1 MSSDNIRKHVV
12 ITGTGRSG
20 TTFLVELLTH
30 LGFDTGFQAD
40 EIEDRISQKA
50 RAGLEHDIRHPGCP
64 YVVKSPFFCD
74 YAGEVLARIDV
85 RIEHIFVPIRE
96 LHAAAESRRRV
107 TRDGLAKAPL
117 AARIR
122 SLVKM
127 PQLPGGLVHTHS
139 MDAGK
144 QEEALLRQIYNL
156 LLATAATP
164 VPVTL
169 MQFPRIVNDCAY
181 LYEKLSPLLT
191 HIPYASF
198 AESFN
203 RVAQPG
209 LVHDFKVQAATTT
222 DRIQ

>member
-1 MSSDNIRKHVV
+1 
-12 ITGTGRSG
+12 
-20 TTFLVELLTH
+20 
-30 LGFDTGFQAD
+30 
-40 EIEDRISQKA
+40 
-50 RAGLEHDIRHPGCP
+50 
-64 YVVKSPFFCD
+64 
-74 YAGEVLARIDV
+74 
-85 RIEHIFVPIRE
+85 
-96 LHAAAESRRRV
+96 
-107 TRDGLAKAPL
+107 
-117 AARIR
+117 
-122 SLVKM
+122 
-127 PQLPGGLVHTHS
+127 

-198 AESFN
+198 AEIFN

-209 LVHDFKVQAATTT
+209 LVHDFKVQAATTN

>member
-1 MSSDNIRKHVV
+1 MSQDKIRNHIV

-30 LGFDTGFQAD
+30 LGFDTGFKAD
-40 EIEDRISQKA
+40 EIEGRISQVA
-50 RAGLEHDIRHPGCP
+50 RAGLEHDIRHPRCP

-74 YAGEVLARIDV
+74 YAGEVLARTDL
-85 RIEHIFVPIRE
+85 RIEHIFVPIRD

-107 TRDGLAKAPL
+107 TRDGLAEAGL
-117 AARIR
+117 SARIK

-127 PQLPGGLVHTHS
+127 PQLPGGLVHTLS
-139 MDAGK
+139 METGK

-156 LLATAATP
+156 LLATAATS

-169 MQFPRIVNDCAY
+169 MQFPRIVNDCSY

-191 HIPYASF
+191 HIPYANF
-198 AESFN
+198 AEVFT

-209 LVHDFKVQAATTT
+209 LVHDFGVPVAATTA
-222 DRIQ
+222 RVQ